1 MSMAEPKNKLR
12 LAVLISGSGRTLKNI
27 LDEIDA
33 DRLNAEVA
41 LVVSNKSEA
50 GGLQFAENASP
61 VIPTCVV
68 KRPDHESIK
77 AFSEEIF
84 KACRDAK
91 ADYIVMAGF
100 LCKVSIPSDF
110 ENKVLNIHPSLIP
123 AFCGK
128 SYYGHRVHEAAIE
141 YGVKLSGCTV
151 HFVNDEY
158 DAGPVILQRKVAID
172 NDETPDS
179 LAAKVFEQE
188 MIAYPET
195 LRLLA
200 DDRIVVEGRRVVV
213 LPEDDDEDE
222 DEDSL

>member
-1 MSMAEPKNKLR
+1 VSMAKPNGNLR

-27 LDEIDA
+27 LDEINA
-33 DRLNAEVA
+33 DRLDAEVVM
-41 LVVSNKSEA
+41 VVSNKPSA

-61 VIPTCVV
+61 VVPTCVV
-68 KRPDHESIK
+68 QRTDHDSIK
-77 AFSEEIF
+77 AFSDEIF
-84 KACRDAK
+84 AACHEAK

-100 LCKVSIPSDF
+100 LCKISIPSDF

-200 DDRIVVEGRRVVV
+200 DDRIVVEGRKVIV
-213 LPEDDDEDE
+213 LPEEDDDDEDE
-222 DEDSL
+222 DSL